1 MRRRLNTILL
11 LSLPVLPLLM
21 AGCQRPA
28 SEKPTSRARQPVS
41 PAAQTPVSAGQQA
54 PLTDAL
60 LASFQG
66 ELLDMAF
73 QTATAIPLNPHKQDR
88 AKTQEAVVTT
98 CLDLDQPQRA
108 IAYIRQINDWRRGNG
123 YAALALYCAQ
133 RGRNDLALLYAGR
146 AEEVAKKEEDWRRD
160 TIRVKIAQMHAVLG
174 QRDKATAIEATF
186 EPAESHIVAGV
197 RAQKA
202 DKAGFEEELKSLDA
216 CIAAKK
222 FDPMRNALE
231 SATRWFDSFYA
242 DAELRSQVEKRIKE
256 GPRNFPMFIR
266 IDLLLELARIAVAH
280 GDAGKGLE
288 LVNEAQGLFDGANW
302 PLKTRIEVAARLAR
316 ARFAAGD
323 AAKAKAD
330 AEAALALFDAE
341 RSKILDIDR
350 AQMLLPLGEAY
361 QAMGDSKAAL
371 GVYSRAVEN
380 GVVNPNSR
388 PRAEDLS
395 ATCRSMAKHAVEP
408 DAALWARIREVHK
421 GLGNPW

>member
-1 MRRRLNTILL
+1 MRRRLNTMLL
-11 LSLPVLPLLM
+11 VSLTVCPLFM
-21 AGCQRPA
+21 GACQRSAPGKSGARAGQPA
-28 SEKPTSRARQPVS
+28 SSGGPSPAAASRPTSLSEKPL
-41 PAAQTPVSAGQQA
+41 A
-54 PLTDAL
+54 PC
-60 LASFQG
+60 QG
-66 ELLDMAF
+66 ELLDLAF
-73 QTATAIPLNPHKQDR
+73 RTATAIPVNPHKFDR
-88 AKTQEAVVTT
+88 AKTQAAVVTT
-98 CLDLDQPQRA
+98 CLELDQPRRA
-108 IAYIRQINDWRRGNG
+108 LEYIQQIGDWRRGDA

-133 RGRNDLALLYAGR
+133 HGQTELAATYAAR
-146 AEEVAKKEEDWRRD
+146 AEEIAKKEEDWRRD

-174 QRDKATAIEATF
+174 QGDKATAIEATF
-186 EPAESHIVAGV
+186 EPAETHIVSGV
-197 RAQKA
+197 RARQA
-202 DKAGFEEELKSLDA
+202 DKAAFDEELKALDA

-242 DAELRSQVEKRIKE
+242 DVERRRQVEKRIKD

-266 IDLLLELARIAVAH
+266 IDLLLELARIAVSHA
-280 GDAGKGLE
+280 DAGKGLE

-302 PLKTRIEVAARLAR
+302 PLKTRIEVVARLAR

-323 AAKAKAD
+323 AARAKAD
-330 AEAALALFDAE
+330 AEAALKLFEAQ
-341 RSKILDIDR
+341 RNKLLDIDR
-350 AQMLLPLGEAY
+350 AQILLPLGEAY
-361 QAMGDSKAAL
+361 QAMGEAKAAL
-371 GVYSRAVEN
+371 GVYSLAVEN